1 MEFFRLIILLASWSP
16 DKSGNIERRFSKKC
30 DLMRGKNSPLFEL
43 ASVFVRVD
51 HIARL
56 IVNANHSVM

>member
-30 DLMRGKNSPLFEL
+30 DLMRGKNSPLFEIDL
-43 ASVFVRVD
+43 VFVRVD
-51 HIARL
+51 HIARF
-56 IVNANHSVM
+56 IVNANDGIM

>member
-30 DLMRGKNSPLFEL
+30 DLMRGKNSPLFEI
-43 ASVFVRVD
+43 ASVFVRLDQVARFIVNVD
-51 HIARL
+51 HGVI
-56 IVNANHSVM
+56 